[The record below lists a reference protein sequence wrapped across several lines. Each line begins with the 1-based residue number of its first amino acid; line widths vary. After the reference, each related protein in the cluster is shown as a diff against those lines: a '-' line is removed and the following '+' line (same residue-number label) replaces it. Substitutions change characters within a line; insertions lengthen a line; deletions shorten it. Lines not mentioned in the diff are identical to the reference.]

1 MSLFTSTGLPQKD
14 VRFLDECS
22 EFKSDNSKID
32 NIPLS
37 LRDKM
42 YEVIENACR
51 CHGLAVTRGCMF
63 RMIRVVEEK
72 KIYYGYAFTNGCKY
86 LEDVAKMDMIA
97 EKMRIC
103 GNVST
108 SWLEPNFGTT
118 EFDIN
123 QHCEKS
129 PWGKR
134 IMEAAKALEDELI
147 SQQDLSPPACGMLSS
162 PPSVSTQK
170 DVECITNTKKTK
182 SGGDLASE
190 WQPKKAKSGDQ
201 PHQPSADGPT
211 AEKKWFSVGCA
222 QNDKFYVGP
231 SLERIIKTMSEEI
244 KDKNFNVPTTNS
256 IRLAMSRHKKTSV
269 CLAGIYVQRADIL
282 PQGDNVIVIN

>member
-1 MSLFTSTGLPQKD
+1 MRMATPLNIYVTIESGEYT
-14 VRFLDECS
+14 VAR
-22 EFKSDNSKID
+22 EFKRKREINVKEEDD
-32 NIPLS
+32 DTNI
-37 LRDKM
+37 
-42 YEVIENACR
+42 
-51 CHGLAVTRGCMF
+51 
-63 RMIRVVEEK
+63 
-72 KIYYGYAFTNGCKY
+72 
-86 LEDVAKMDMIA
+86 
-97 EKMRIC
+97 
-103 GNVST
+103 
-108 SWLEPNFGTT
+108 
-118 EFDIN
+118 
-123 QHCEKS
+123 
-129 PWGKR
+129 
-134 IMEAAKALEDELI
+134 
-147 SQQDLSPPACGMLSS
+147 
-162 PPSVSTQK
+162 
-170 DVECITNTKKTK
+170 KKTK

-190 WQPKKAKSGDQ
+190 RQPKKAKSGDQ